1 MLTIRAMTGGE
12 GYAQRHLH
20 QSDYYDQNRTVEG
33 RWHGRGAELLG
44 LKGEVTSEDFEAV
57 RQGLD
62 PQTGEFLRQRHGADR
77 IASNGEEQSK
87 ARSLYDMTFSAP
99 KSVSVMAIVGGDER
113 LVAAHKTA
121 MREAL
126 EEAEKYSATRV
137 RLAGL
142 NENRATGN
150 WIVASYTHDTSR
162 QLDPQLHTHAVAANL
177 TYDGA
182 EGRWKALQASGLYER
197 RSYLTEVYRNALARE
212 VRALGYEVENRHDVR
227 GRDKGF
233 EIAGFSQDLLD
244 KYSQRSAQRDSAIQ
258 EFTNSRGRAP
268 TDNEVAVLVRETRAD
283 KLQEISTERVR
294 NLQQERMTPDE
305 RQALRD
311 SLNEAQTKSHSPQ
324 INRGVHEASLAY
336 SQEHIFERL
345 SVAREHEVLTEALRH
360 GRGNVELGDL
370 QGSLSLERAKGTLIF
385 AGDEIATQASLQR
398 ERDMI
403 AVVNRG
409 VDRYDHLGKGRD
421 FELSG
426 HLRPEQK
433 RAVEA
438 VLDSRDLAV
447 NVRGAA
453 GTGKTA
459 TLREIDRG
467 LREAGHEVLAVA
479 PTRSAVDELENVG
492 FRDAMTVS
500 RLLESQEPQGALPGR
515 VLIVDEAGMVSGR
528 QMQSLLHLAE
538 DQGARIVF
546 SGDTRQIP
554 SVEASDALRI
564 LERESGLKSVS
575 LTEVQRQTNSFYRE
589 AVKTMRHSPEQGF
602 AQLEKLGAIREV
614 SIFDR
619 GQIVAEL
626 HREFRAEGRD
636 TLVVAGTHAEISQ
649 LTDVIRQDRKEHGEL
664 GVGHSFDRFVSLQWT
679 RAQKEELSNYQEGQI
694 LQFHRDT
701 KLAKRHESLEVVRT
715 GPESLVARKE
725 TGEEVNISPKQTR
738 AFSVYERQPI
748 EVAPGDSLM
757 LTANRR
763 GPELRATNG
772 ELVKVSSLDG
782 GAIRLEDGRT
792 LPANYHEFTHGYAVT
807 AHRSQGKTVDT
818 VIISADAMKKELFY
832 VAASRGRSEIVI
844 ITSDREQLRES
855 VGVSTMRQS
864 AIELARKQL
873 TAHNVEKG
881 HHGVDLV
888 TDVNRQAGQIGEQH
902 SFSPAHAPEPER
914 TPHIDLDHNLGGLG
928 LGLGH

>member
-1 MLTIRAMTGGE
+1 
-12 GYAQRHLH
+12 
-20 QSDYYDQNRTVEG
+20 
-33 RWHGRGAELLG
+33 
-44 LKGEVTSEDFEAV
+44 
-57 RQGLD
+57 
-62 PQTGEFLRQRHGADR
+62 
-77 IASNGEEQSK
+77 
-87 ARSLYDMTFSAP
+87 MTFSAP

-113 LVAAHKTA
+113 LVAAHGTA
-121 MREAL
+121 VREAL

-137 RLAGL
+137 RLAGM

-150 WIVASYTHDTSR
+150 WIVASYTHDASR

-177 TYDGA
+177 TYDGT

-197 RSYLTEVYRNALARE
+197 RGYLTEVYRNSLARE
-212 VRALGYEVENRHDVR
+212 VRALGYEIENRHDVR

-244 KYSQRSAQRDSAIQ
+244 KFSQRSAQRDAAIQ

-283 KLQEISTERVR
+283 KLQEMSTERVR
-294 NLQQERMTPDE
+294 NLQQDRLSVDE
-305 RQALRD
+305 RQRLREV
-311 SLNEAQTKSHSPQ
+311 LNEAQTQSYSPQ

-360 GRGNVELGDL
+360 GRGNVELSDL
-370 QGSLSLERAKGTLIF
+370 QGSLSLERAKGALISS
-385 AGDEIATQASLQR
+385 GDEIATHASLQR

-409 VDRYDHLGKGRD
+409 TDRYDRLGKGCD
-421 FELSG
+421 FEPSDK
-426 HLRPEQK
+426 LRPEQ
-433 RAVEA
+433 RHAVDA
-438 VLDSRDLAV
+438 VLGSRDLAI

-467 LREAGHEVLAVA
+467 LRDAGHEVLAVA
-479 PTRSAVDELENVG
+479 PTRSAVDELEKVG

-500 RLLESQEPQGALPGR
+500 RLLEAQEPQGALRGR

-538 DQGARIVF
+538 DQEARIVF

-575 LTEVQRQTNSFYRE
+575 LTEVQRQTNSLYRE
-589 AVKTMRHSPEQGF
+589 AVKTMRHSPEEGF
-602 AQLEKLGAIREV
+602 AQLERLGAIREV
-614 SIFDR
+614 SVFDR
-619 GQIVAEL
+619 GQMVTEL

-649 LTDVIRQDRKEHGEL
+649 LTDAIRQDRKEHGEL
-664 GVGHSFDRFVSLQWT
+664 GVGHFFDRYVSLQWT

-701 KLAKRHESLEVVRT
+701 KLAKRHESLEVVSV

-725 TGEEVNISPKQTR
+725 TGEKVNISPKQAR
-738 AFSVYERQPI
+738 AFSVYEHQPI
-748 EVAPGDSLM
+748 EIATGDSLM

-763 GPELRATNG
+763 GVEFKATNG
-772 ELVKVSSLDG
+772 ELVKVKSLNG
-782 GAIRLEDGRT
+782 GAIHLEDGRT
-792 LPANYHEFTHGYAVT
+792 LPANYHEYTHGYAVT

-818 VIISADAMKKELFY
+818 VIISADAMKRELFY
-832 VAASRGRSEIVI
+832 VAASRGRCEIAVV
-844 ITSDREQLRES
+844 TSDREQLRES

-864 AIELARKQL
+864 AIELARKQMS
-873 TAHNVEKG
+873 AHSVEKG
-881 HHGVDLV
+881 ESVGLMNGVNGSV
-888 TDVNRQAGQIGEQH
+888 GRQFGEQH
-902 SFSPAHAPEPER
+902 FSVPTHTPEPER
-914 TPHIDLDHNLGGLG
+914 TPHVGVEHDLGSPGLG
-928 LGLGH
+928 LGL

>member
-1 MLTIRAMTGGE
+1 MTSGE
-12 GYAQRHLH
+12 GYAQRHLQ
-20 QSDYYDQNRTVEG
+20 QSDYYDQNRSVEG
-33 RWHGRGAELLG
+33 KWHGRGAELLG
-44 LKGEVTSEDFEAV
+44 LKGEVSSEDFEAV

-62 PQTGEFLRQRHGADR
+62 PRTGEFLRQRHGADR
-77 IASNGEEQSK
+77 IASNGAEQSK

-99 KSVSVMAIVGGDER
+99 KSVSVMAIVGGDGR
-113 LVAAHKTA
+113 LIDAHETA
-121 MREAL
+121 VREAL

-137 RLAGL
+137 RLDGL

-177 TYDGA
+177 TYDGT

-212 VRALGYEVENRHDVR
+212 VRAFGYEIENCHDVR
-227 GRDKGF
+227 GHDKGF

-244 KYSQRSAQRDSAIQ
+244 KYSQRSAQRDAAIQ
-258 EFTNSRGRAP
+258 EFTHSRGRAP
-268 TDNEVAVLVRETRAD
+268 TDNEVAILVRETRAD

-294 NLQQERMTPDE
+294 NLQQDRLTPDE
-305 RQALRD
+305 REALREV
-311 SLNEAQTKSHSPQ
+311 SNETLTKSHSPQ
-324 INRGVHEASLAY
+324 LNRGMREASLAY

-360 GRGNVELGDL
+360 GRGHLELSDL
-370 QGSLSLERAKGTLIF
+370 QGALSLERAKGTLITS
-385 AGDEIATQASLQR
+385 GDEIATHASLQR

-403 AVVNRG
+403 SVVNRG
-409 VDRYDHLGKGRD
+409 VDRYDRLGKGRD
-421 FELSG
+421 FEPSDR
-426 HLRPEQK
+426 LRPEQR

-438 VLDSRDLAV
+438 VLDAPDLAI

-467 LREAGHEVLAVA
+467 LREAGHDVLAVA
-479 PTRSAVDELENVG
+479 PTRSAVDELEKVG

-500 RLLESQEPQGALPGR
+500 RLLEDPDPQMALRGR
-515 VLIVDEAGMVSGR
+515 VLIVDEAGMISGR
-528 QMQSLLHLAE
+528 QMQSLLHFAE
-538 DQGARIVF
+538 DHGARIVF
-546 SGDTRQIP
+546 SGDTRQIQ

-564 LERESGLKSVS
+564 LERESDLKSVS
-575 LTEVQRQTNSFYRE
+575 LTEVQRQTNSLYRE
-589 AVKTMRHSPEQGF
+589 AVKTMRHSPEEGF
-602 AQLEKLGAIREV
+602 AQLERLGSIREV
-614 SIFDR
+614 PIFER
-619 GQIVAEL
+619 GQMVAVL

-636 TLVVAGTHAEISQ
+636 TLVVAATHAEISQ
-649 LTDVIRQDRKEHGEL
+649 LTDAIRQDRKEHGEL
-664 GVGHSFDRFVSLQWT
+664 GVGHSFDRYVSLQWT
-679 RAQKEELSNYQEGQI
+679 AAQKQELSNYQEGLV

-701 KLAKRHESLEVVRT
+701 KLAKRNESLEVMRV

-725 TGEEVNISPKQTR
+725 TGEEVSISPKQTR
-738 AFSVYERQPI
+738 AFSAYERQPI
-748 EVAPGDSLM
+748 EIAAGDSLM

-763 GPELRATNG
+763 GPEFRATNG

-782 GAIRLEDGRT
+782 RAVRLEDGRT

-807 AHRSQGKTVDT
+807 AHRSQGKTVDS
-818 VIISADAMKKELFY
+818 VIISADAMKQELFY
-832 VAASRGRSEIVI
+832 VAASRGRSEIAIV
-844 ITSDREQLRES
+844 TSDREQLRES

-873 TAHNVEKG
+873 SAHSVEKG
-881 HHGVDLV
+881 HGVDLSTGV
-888 TDVNRQAGQIGEQH
+888 KRRAGQEIGGQPLSVPSH
-902 SFSPAHAPEPER
+902 AHAPKPDTTR
-914 TPHIDLDHNLGGLG
+914 QVGFDRGLG
-928 LGLGH
+928 LGIGF

>member
-1 MLTIRAMTGGE
+1 MLTIRAMTSGE
-12 GYAQRHLH
+12 GYAQRHLQ
-20 QSDYYDQNRTVEG
+20 QSDYYDQNRSVEG
-33 RWHGRGAELLG
+33 KWHGRGAELLG
-44 LKGEVTSEDFEAV
+44 LKGEVSSEDFEAV

-62 PQTGEFLRQRHGADR
+62 PRTGEFLRQRHGADR
-77 IASNGEEQSK
+77 IASNGAEQSK

-99 KSVSVMAIVGGDER
+99 KSVSVMAIVGGDGR
-113 LVAAHKTA
+113 LIDAHETA
-121 MREAL
+121 VREAL

-137 RLAGL
+137 RLDGL

-177 TYDGA
+177 TYDGT

-212 VRALGYEVENRHDVR
+212 VRAFGYEIENCHDVR
-227 GRDKGF
+227 GHDKGF

-244 KYSQRSAQRDSAIQ
+244 KYSQRSAQRDAAIQ
-258 EFTNSRGRAP
+258 EFTHSRGRAP
-268 TDNEVAVLVRETRAD
+268 TDNEVAILVRETRAD

-294 NLQQERMTPDE
+294 NLQQDRLTPDE
-305 RQALRD
+305 REALREV
-311 SLNEAQTKSHSPQ
+311 SNETLTKSHSPQ
-324 INRGVHEASLAY
+324 LNRGMREASLAY

-360 GRGNVELGDL
+360 GRGHLELSDL
-370 QGSLSLERAKGTLIF
+370 QGALSLERAKGTLITS
-385 AGDEIATQASLQR
+385 GDEIATHASLQR

-403 AVVNRG
+403 SVVNRG
-409 VDRYDHLGKGRD
+409 VDRYDRLGKGRD
-421 FELSG
+421 FEPSDR
-426 HLRPEQK
+426 LRPEQR

-438 VLDSRDLAV
+438 VLDAPDLAI

-467 LREAGHEVLAVA
+467 LREAGHDVLAVA
-479 PTRSAVDELENVG
+479 PTRSAVDELEKVG

-500 RLLESQEPQGALPGR
+500 RLLEDPDPQMALRGR
-515 VLIVDEAGMVSGR
+515 VLIVDEAGMISGR
-528 QMQSLLHLAE
+528 QMQSLLHFAE
-538 DQGARIVF
+538 DHGARIVF
-546 SGDTRQIP
+546 SGDTRQIQ

-564 LERESGLKSVS
+564 LERESDLKSVS
-575 LTEVQRQTNSFYRE
+575 LTEVQRQTNSLYRE
-589 AVKTMRHSPEQGF
+589 AVKTMRHSPEEGF
-602 AQLEKLGAIREV
+602 AQLERLGSIREV
-614 SIFDR
+614 PIFER
-619 GQIVAEL
+619 GQMVAVL

-636 TLVVAGTHAEISQ
+636 TLVVAATHAEISQ
-649 LTDVIRQDRKEHGEL
+649 LTDAIRQDRKEHGEL
-664 GVGHSFDRFVSLQWT
+664 GVGHSFDRYVSLQWT
-679 RAQKEELSNYQEGQI
+679 AAQKQELSNYQEGLV

-701 KLAKRHESLEVVRT
+701 KLAKRNESLEVMRV

-725 TGEEVNISPKQTR
+725 TGEEVSISPKQTR
-738 AFSVYERQPI
+738 AFSAYERQPI
-748 EVAPGDSLM
+748 EIAAGDSLM

-763 GPELRATNG
+763 GPEFRATNG

-782 GAIRLEDGRT
+782 RAVRLEDGRT

-807 AHRSQGKTVDT
+807 AHRSQGKTVDS
-818 VIISADAMKKELFY
+818 VIISADAMKQELFY
-832 VAASRGRSEIVI
+832 VAASRGRSEIAIV
-844 ITSDREQLRES
+844 TSDREQLRES

-873 TAHNVEKG
+873 SAHSVEKG
-881 HHGVDLV
+881 HGVDLSTGV
-888 TDVNRQAGQIGEQH
+888 KRRAGQEIGGQPLSVPSH
-902 SFSPAHAPEPER
+902 AHAPKPDTTR
-914 TPHIDLDHNLGGLG
+914 QVGFDRGLG
-928 LGLGH
+928 LGIGF

>member
-1 MLTIRAMTGGE
+1 
-12 GYAQRHLH
+12 
-20 QSDYYDQNRTVEG
+20 
-33 RWHGRGAELLG
+33 
-44 LKGEVTSEDFEAV
+44 
-57 RQGLD
+57 
-62 PQTGEFLRQRHGADR
+62 
-77 IASNGEEQSK
+77 
-87 ARSLYDMTFSAP
+87 
-99 KSVSVMAIVGGDER
+99 
-113 LVAAHKTA
+113 
-121 MREAL
+121 
-126 EEAEKYSATRV
+126 
-137 RLAGL
+137 
-142 NENRATGN
+142 
-150 WIVASYTHDTSR
+150 
-162 QLDPQLHTHAVAANL
+162 
-177 TYDGA
+177 
-182 EGRWKALQASGLYER
+182 
-197 RSYLTEVYRNALARE
+197 
-212 VRALGYEVENRHDVR
+212 
-227 GRDKGF
+227 
-233 EIAGFSQDLLD
+233 
-244 KYSQRSAQRDSAIQ
+244 
-258 EFTNSRGRAP
+258 
-268 TDNEVAVLVRETRAD
+268 
-283 KLQEISTERVR
+283 
-294 NLQQERMTPDE
+294 MTPDE

-311 SLNEAQTKSHSPQ
+311 GLNGAQTKSQSPQ

-360 GRGNVELGDL
+360 GRGNVELSDL
-370 QGSLSLERAKGTLIF
+370 QGSLSLERAKGTLIS
-385 AGDEIATQASLQR
+385 AGDEIATHASLQR

-409 VDRYDHLGKGRD
+409 TDRYDRLGKGCD
-421 FELSG
+421 FEPLDK
-426 HLRPEQK
+426 LRPEQS

-438 VLDSRDLAV
+438 VLDSRDLAI
-447 NVRGAA
+447 NLRGAA

-467 LREAGHEVLAVA
+467 LREAGHDVFAVA
-479 PTRSAVDELENVG
+479 PTRSAVDELEKVG

-500 RLLESQEPQGALPGR
+500 RLLEDQEPQSTLRGR

-564 LERESGLKSVS
+564 LERESDLKSVS
-575 LTEVQRQTNSFYRE
+575 LTEVRRQTNSLYRE
-589 AVKTMRHSPEQGF
+589 AVMTMRHSPEEGF

-649 LTDVIRQDRKEHGEL
+649 LTDAIRQDRKDGGEL
-664 GVGHSFDRFVSLQWT
+664 GISQSFDRYVSLQWT
-679 RAQKEELSNYQEGQI
+679 TAQKQELSNYQEGQV
-694 LQFHRDT
+694 LQVHRDT
-701 KLAKRHESLEVVRT
+701 KLAKHHESLEVVRV

-738 AFSVYERQPI
+738 AFSVYERQAI

-832 VAASRGRSEIVI
+832 VAASRGRSEIAVV
-844 ITSDREQLRES
+844 TSDREQLRES

-873 TAHNVEKG
+873 SAHDPEKS
-881 HHGVDLV
+881 HRVDLM
-888 TDVNRQAGQIGEQH
+888 TGVNRQAGQQIGEQH
-902 SFSPAHAPEPER
+902 SSVPTHTPEPEK
-914 TPHIDLDHNLGGLG
+914 TPHVGVEHDLGGPSLG
-928 LGLGH
+928 LGL

>member
-1 MLTIRAMTGGE
+1 VLTIRAMTSGE
-12 GYAQRHLH
+12 GYAQRHLR

-33 RWHGRGAELLG
+33 RWCGRGAELLA
-44 LKGEVTSEDFEAV
+44 LKSDVRSEDFEAV

-62 PQTGEFLRQRHGADR
+62 PRTGEFLRQRHSADR
-77 IASNGEEQSK
+77 IAINGEEQSK

-113 LVAAHKTA
+113 LVAAHETA
-121 MREAL
+121 VREAL

-137 RLAGL
+137 RLAEL
-142 NENRATGN
+142 NENRTTGN
-150 WIVASYTHDTSR
+150 WIVAAYTHDTSR
-162 QLDPQLHTHAVAANL
+162 ELDPQLHTHAVAANL
-177 TYDGA
+177 TYDGT
-182 EGRWKALQASGLYER
+182 EGRWKALQVSGLYER
-197 RSYLTEVYRNALARE
+197 RSYLTEVYRNALAHE
-212 VRALGYEVENRHDVR
+212 VRALGYEIENRHDVR

-233 EIAGFSQDLLD
+233 EIVGFSQGLLD
-244 KYSQRSAQRDSAIQ
+244 KYSQRSAQRDAAIQ
-258 EFTNSRGRAP
+258 EFTHSRGRAP

-294 NLQQERMTPDE
+294 NLQQDQLTPDE
-305 RQALRD
+305 RQTLREM
-311 SLNEAQTKSHSPQ
+311 LNEAQTQSHSPQ
-324 INRGVHEASLAY
+324 INRGMHEASLAY

-360 GRGNVELGDL
+360 GRGNVELSDL
-370 QGSLSLERAKGTLIF
+370 QGSLCLERAKGTLIT
-385 AGDEIATQASLQR
+385 AGDEIATHASLQR

-403 AVVNRG
+403 AVVNQG
-409 VDRYDHLGKGRD
+409 VGRYDRLGKGRD
-421 FELSG
+421 VELSDQ
-426 HLRPEQK
+426 LRPEQR

-438 VLDSRDLAV
+438 VLDSRDLAI

-467 LREAGHEVLAVA
+467 LRDAGHEVLAVA
-479 PTRSAVDELENVG
+479 PTRCAVDELEKVG

-500 RLLESQEPQGALPGR
+500 RLLEDQGPQRTLRGR

-538 DQGARIVF
+538 DQGARIIF

-564 LERESGLKSVS
+564 LERESDLKSVS
-575 LTEVQRQTNSFYRE
+575 LTEVQRQTTSLYRE
-589 AVKTMRHSPEQGF
+589 AVKIMRHSPEEGF

-619 GQIVAEL
+619 GQIVADL

-649 LTDVIRQDRKEHGEL
+649 LTDAIRQDRKGHGEL
-664 GVGHSFDRFVSLQWT
+664 GVGHSFGRYVSLQWT
-679 RAQKEELSNYQEGQI
+679 TVQKQELSNYESGQV

-701 KLAKRHESLEVVRT
+701 KLAKRHESLEVVRV
-715 GPESLVARKE
+715 GPESLIVRKE
-725 TGEEVNISPKQTR
+725 NGEEVTVSPKQTR
-738 AFSVYERQPI
+738 AFSVYERKSI
-748 EVAPGDSLM
+748 EIAMGDSLM

-763 GPELRATNG
+763 GSEFKATNG
-772 ELVKVSSLDG
+772 ELVKVKSLDG
-782 GAIRLEDGRT
+782 GAIYLEDGRT

-807 AHRSQGKTVDT
+807 AHRSQGKTVDA
-818 VIISADAMKKELFY
+818 VIISADAMKRELFY
-832 VAASRGRSEIVI
+832 VAASRGRSEIAVV
-844 ITSDREQLRES
+844 TSHREQLRES

-873 TAHNVEKG
+873 SAHSVEKG
-881 HHGVDLV
+881 HGIGPA
-888 TDVNRQAGQIGEQH
+888 TAVNRQAEQQIGEQH
-902 SFSPAHAPEPER
+902 SSVPTHTPVPER
-914 TPHIDLDHNLGGLG
+914 TPHVGVEHDLGGPG
-928 LGLGH
+928 LGFGL

>member
-1 MLTIRAMTGGE
+1 
-12 GYAQRHLH
+12 
-20 QSDYYDQNRTVEG
+20 
-33 RWHGRGAELLG
+33 
-44 LKGEVTSEDFEAV
+44 
-57 RQGLD
+57 
-62 PQTGEFLRQRHGADR
+62 
-77 IASNGEEQSK
+77 
-87 ARSLYDMTFSAP
+87 
-99 KSVSVMAIVGGDER
+99 
-113 LVAAHKTA
+113 
-121 MREAL
+121 
-126 EEAEKYSATRV
+126 
-137 RLAGL
+137 
-142 NENRATGN
+142 
-150 WIVASYTHDTSR
+150 
-162 QLDPQLHTHAVAANL
+162 
-177 TYDGA
+177 
-182 EGRWKALQASGLYER
+182 
-197 RSYLTEVYRNALARE
+197 
-212 VRALGYEVENRHDVR
+212 
-227 GRDKGF
+227 
-233 EIAGFSQDLLD
+233 
-244 KYSQRSAQRDSAIQ
+244 
-258 EFTNSRGRAP
+258 
-268 TDNEVAVLVRETRAD
+268 
-283 KLQEISTERVR
+283 
-294 NLQQERMTPDE
+294 
-305 RQALRD
+305 
-311 SLNEAQTKSHSPQ
+311 
-324 INRGVHEASLAY
+324 VHEASLAY

-360 GRGNVELGDL
+360 GRGNVELSDL
-370 QGSLSLERAKGTLIF
+370 QGSLSLERSKGALISS
-385 AGDEIATQASLQR
+385 GDEIATHASLQR

-426 HLRPEQK
+426 HLRPEQR
-433 RAVEA
+433 RAVEG
-438 VLDSRDLAV
+438 VLDSRDLAI
-447 NVRGAA
+447 NIRGAA

-479 PTRSAVDELENVG
+479 PTRSAVDELEKVG

-500 RLLESQEPQGALPGR
+500 RLLEAQEPQGALRGR
-515 VLIVDEAGMVSGR
+515 VLIVDEAGMVSGP

-538 DQGARIVF
+538 HQGARIVF

-564 LERESGLKSVS
+564 LERESGLMSVS
-575 LTEVQRQTNSFYRE
+575 LTEVQRQTNSAYRE
-589 AVKTMRHSPEQGF
+589 AVKTIRHSPEEGF

-636 TLVVAGTHAEISQ
+636 TLVVAGTHAEVSQ
-649 LTDVIRQDRKEHGEL
+649 LTDAIRQDRKEHGAL
-664 GVGHSFDRFVSLQWT
+664 GVGHSFDRYVSLQWT

-701 KLAKRHESLEVVRT
+701 KLAKRHDSLEVVRIM
-715 GPESLVARKE
+715 PESLVARKE
-725 TGEEVNISPKQTR
+725 TGEELNISPKQTR

-772 ELVKVSSLDG
+772 ELVKVSSLEG

-792 LPANYHEFTHGYAVT
+792 LPANYHDYTHGYAVT

-832 VAASRGRSEIVI
+832 VAASRGRSEIAVV
-844 ITSDREQLRES
+844 TSDREQLRES

-873 TAHNVEKG
+873 SAYDPEKG
-881 HHGVDLV
+881 HRVDLM
-888 TDVNRQAGQIGEQH
+888 TGVNRQAGQQIGEQH
-902 SFSPAHAPEPER
+902 SSVPTHTPEPEK
-914 TPHIDLDHNLGGLG
+914 TPRVGVEHDLGGPSLG
-928 LGLGH
+928 LGL

>member
-1 MLTIRAMTGGE
+1 V
-12 GYAQRHLH
+12 H
-20 QSDYYDQNRTVEG
+20 
-33 RWHGRGAELLG
+33 
-44 LKGEVTSEDFEAV
+44 
-57 RQGLD
+57 
-62 PQTGEFLRQRHGADR
+62 
-77 IASNGEEQSK
+77 
-87 ARSLYDMTFSAP
+87 
-99 KSVSVMAIVGGDER
+99 
-113 LVAAHKTA
+113 
-121 MREAL
+121 
-126 EEAEKYSATRV
+126 
-137 RLAGL
+137 
-142 NENRATGN
+142 
-150 WIVASYTHDTSR
+150 
-162 QLDPQLHTHAVAANL
+162 
-177 TYDGA
+177 
-182 EGRWKALQASGLYER
+182 
-197 RSYLTEVYRNALARE
+197 
-212 VRALGYEVENRHDVR
+212 
-227 GRDKGF
+227 
-233 EIAGFSQDLLD
+233 
-244 KYSQRSAQRDSAIQ
+244 
-258 EFTNSRGRAP
+258 
-268 TDNEVAVLVRETRAD
+268 
-283 KLQEISTERVR
+283 

-324 INRGVHEASLAY
+324 INRGVHEASLTY

-360 GRGNVELGDL
+360 GRGNVELSDL
-370 QGSLSLERAKGTLIF
+370 QGSLFLERSKGVLIS
-385 AGDEIATQASLQR
+385 AGDEIATHATLQR

-409 VDRYDHLGKGRD
+409 TDRYDRLGKGCD
-421 FELSG
+421 FEPLDK
-426 HLRPEQK
+426 LRPEQR

-438 VLDSRDLAV
+438 VLDSRDLAI

-459 TLREIDRG
+459 TLREIDRS
-467 LREAGHEVLAVA
+467 LSEAGHELLAVA
-479 PTRSAVDELENVG
+479 PTRSAVDELEKVG

-500 RLLESQEPQGALPGR
+500 RLLEDQEQQGALRGR
-515 VLIVDEAGMVSGR
+515 VLIVDEAAMVSGR

-538 DQGARIVF
+538 DRGARIVF

-564 LERESGLKSVS
+564 LERESCLKSVS
-575 LTEVQRQTNSFYRE
+575 LTEVQRQTNSVYRE
-589 AVKTMRHSPEQGF
+589 AVKTMRHSPEEGF

-614 SIFDR
+614 PIFDR

-649 LTDVIRQDRKEHGEL
+649 LTDAIRHDRKDRGEL
-664 GVGHSFDRFVSLQWT
+664 GVSHSFDRYVSLQWT
-679 RAQKEELSNYQEGQI
+679 TAQKQELSNYQEGQVV
-694 LQFHRDT
+694 QFHRDT
-701 KLAKRHESLEVVRT
+701 KLAKRHESLEVVRV

-738 AFSVYERQPI
+738 AFSVYKRQPI

-772 ELVKVSSLDG
+772 ELVRVSSLDG

-792 LPANYHEFTHGYAVT
+792 LPANYREFTHGCAVT

-832 VAASRGRSEIVI
+832 VAASRGRSEIAVV
-844 ITSDREQLRES
+844 TSDREQLRES

-873 TAHNVEKG
+873 SAHTLEIR
-881 HHGVDLV
+881 HDDDLV
-888 TDVNRQAGQIGEQH
+888 PGLNRQAGQQIGEQH
-902 SFSPAHAPEPER
+902 SSVPSHTPVPER
-914 TPHIDLDHNLGGLG
+914 TPDFSDDRGLGGPGLG
-928 LGLGH
+928 LGL

>member
-1 MLTIRAMTGGE
+1 MTSGE
-12 GYAQRHLH
+12 GYAHRHLQ
-20 QSDYYDQNRTVEG
+20 QSDYYDDNRTVEG
-33 RWHGRGAELLG
+33 QWHGRGAELLG
-44 LKGEVTSEDFEAV
+44 LRGQVASEDFEAV

-62 PQTGEFLRQRHGADR
+62 PQTGEFLRQRHSADR
-77 IASNGEEQSK
+77 IASDGVEQSK

-113 LVAAHKTA
+113 LIAAHETA
-121 MREAL
+121 VAVAL
-126 EEAEKYSATRV
+126 QEAEKYSATRV

-150 WIVASYTHDTSR
+150 WVVAAYTHDTSR
-162 QLDPQLHTHAVAANL
+162 ELDPQLHTHAVAANL
-177 TYDGA
+177 TYDGV

-197 RSYLTEVYRNALARE
+197 RSYLTEVYRNALAGE
-212 VRALGYEVENRHDVR
+212 VRALGYDFENRRDAR

-233 EIAGFSQDLLD
+233 EIAGCSRDLLD
-244 KYSQRSAQRDSAIQ
+244 KYSQRSAQRDAAIQ
-258 EFTNSRGRAP
+258 EFTRERGRAP
-268 TDNEVAVLVRETRAD
+268 TDNEVAVLVRETRAA

-294 NLQQERMTPDE
+294 NLQQDRLTPDE
-305 RQALRD
+305 RQMLREG
-311 SLNEAQTKSHSPQ
+311 LNEAQTRFHSPQ
-324 INRGVHEASLAY
+324 INRGMHEAPLAY
-336 SQEHIFERL
+336 SQEHIFECL

-360 GRGNVELGDL
+360 GRGNVKLSDL
-370 QGSLSLERAKGTLIF
+370 QGSLSLERAKGTLISD
-385 AGDEIATQASLQR
+385 GDEIATHASLQR

-403 AVVNRG
+403 AVVNQG
-409 VDRYDHLGKGRD
+409 VDRYDRLGKVRD
-421 FELSG
+421 FELSD
-426 HLRPEQK
+426 HLRPEQR

-438 VLDSRDLAV
+438 VLGSRDFAI

-467 LREAGHEVLAVA
+467 EAGHEVLAVA
-479 PTRSAVDELENVG
+479 PTRSAVDELEKVG

-500 RLLESQEPQGALPGR
+500 RLLEAQEPQGALRGR

-554 SVEASDALRI
+554 SVEALDALRI
-564 LERESGLKSVS
+564 LERESELKSVS
-575 LTEVQRQTNSFYRE
+575 LTEVQRQTNSLYRE
-589 AVKTMRHSPEQGF
+589 AVKTMRHSPEEGF

-619 GQIVAEL
+619 GQIVADL

-636 TLVVAGTHAEISQ
+636 TLVVASTHSEISQ
-649 LTDVIRQDRKEHGEL
+649 LTDTIRQDRKEHGEL
-664 GVGHSFDRFVSLQWT
+664 GVGHSFDRYVSLQWT
-679 RAQKEELSNYQEGQI
+679 TAQKQELSNYQEGQV

-701 KLAKRHESLEVVRT
+701 KLAKRHESLEVVRA
-715 GPESLVARKE
+715 GPESVVARKE
-725 TGEEVNISPKQTR
+725 TGEEVSISPKQTR

-772 ELVKVSSLDG
+772 ELVRVSSLDG

-832 VAASRGRSEIVI
+832 VASRGRSEIAVV
-844 ITSDREQLRES
+844 TSDREQLRES

-873 TAHNVEKG
+873 SAHNVEKA
-881 HHGVDLV
+881 HGVDLV
-888 TDVNRQAGQIGEQH
+888 TGVNRQAGQQIGEQH
-902 SFSPAHAPEPER
+902 SSVPAHTPEPER
-914 TPHIDLDHNLGGLG
+914 TPHVEVEHDLGGPGLG
-928 LGLGH
+928 LGL

>member
-1 MLTIRAMTGGE
+1 
-12 GYAQRHLH
+12 
-20 QSDYYDQNRTVEG
+20 
-33 RWHGRGAELLG
+33 
-44 LKGEVTSEDFEAV
+44 
-57 RQGLD
+57 
-62 PQTGEFLRQRHGADR
+62 
-77 IASNGEEQSK
+77 
-87 ARSLYDMTFSAP
+87 
-99 KSVSVMAIVGGDER
+99 
-113 LVAAHKTA
+113 
-121 MREAL
+121 
-126 EEAEKYSATRV
+126 
-137 RLAGL
+137 
-142 NENRATGN
+142 
-150 WIVASYTHDTSR
+150 
-162 QLDPQLHTHAVAANL
+162 
-177 TYDGA
+177 
-182 EGRWKALQASGLYER
+182 
-197 RSYLTEVYRNALARE
+197 
-212 VRALGYEVENRHDVR
+212 
-227 GRDKGF
+227 
-233 EIAGFSQDLLD
+233 
-244 KYSQRSAQRDSAIQ
+244 
-258 EFTNSRGRAP
+258 
-268 TDNEVAVLVRETRAD
+268 
-283 KLQEISTERVR
+283 
-294 NLQQERMTPDE
+294 MTPDE

-311 SLNEAQTKSHSPQ
+311 GLNEAQTKSQSPQ

-360 GRGNVELGDL
+360 GRGNVELSDL
-370 QGSLSLERAKGTLIF
+370 QGSLFLERSKGVLISS
-385 AGDEIATQASLQR
+385 GDEIATHASLQR

-409 VDRYDHLGKGRD
+409 VARYDHLGKGRD

-438 VLDSRDLAV
+438 VLDSRDLTV

-479 PTRSAVDELENVG
+479 PTRSAVDELEKVG

-500 RLLESQEPQGALPGR
+500 RLLEAQEPPGALRGS

-546 SGDTRQIP
+546 SGDTRQIT

-564 LERESGLKSVS
+564 LERESGLKSIS
-575 LTEVQRQTNSFYRE
+575 LTEVQRQTNSVYRE
-589 AVKTMRHSPEQGF
+589 AVKTMRHSPEEGF

-636 TLVVAGTHAEISQ
+636 PLVVAGTHAEISQ
-649 LTDVIRQDRKEHGEL
+649 LTDAIRQDRKDCGEL
-664 GVGHSFDRFVSLQWT
+664 GASHSFDRYVSLQWT
-679 RAQKEELSNYQEGQI
+679 TAQKQELSNYQEGQV

-701 KLAKRHESLEVVRT
+701 KLAKRHESLEVVRV

-738 AFSVYERQPI
+738 AFSVYERQAI

-832 VAASRGRSEIVI
+832 VAASRGRSEIAVV
-844 ITSDREQLRES
+844 TSDREQLRES

-873 TAHNVEKG
+873 SAHDPEKG
-881 HHGVDLV
+881 HRVDLM
-888 TDVNRQAGQIGEQH
+888 TGVNRQSSQQIGEQH
-902 SFSPAHAPEPER
+902 SSVPTHTPEPEK
-914 TPHIDLDHNLGGLG
+914 TPHVGVEHDLGGPSLG
-928 LGLGH
+928 LGL

>member
-1 MLTIRAMTGGE
+1 
-12 GYAQRHLH
+12 
-20 QSDYYDQNRTVEG
+20 
-33 RWHGRGAELLG
+33 
-44 LKGEVTSEDFEAV
+44 
-57 RQGLD
+57 
-62 PQTGEFLRQRHGADR
+62 
-77 IASNGEEQSK
+77 
-87 ARSLYDMTFSAP
+87 
-99 KSVSVMAIVGGDER
+99 
-113 LVAAHKTA
+113 
-121 MREAL
+121 
-126 EEAEKYSATRV
+126 
-137 RLAGL
+137 
-142 NENRATGN
+142 
-150 WIVASYTHDTSR
+150 
-162 QLDPQLHTHAVAANL
+162 
-177 TYDGA
+177 
-182 EGRWKALQASGLYER
+182 
-197 RSYLTEVYRNALARE
+197 
-212 VRALGYEVENRHDVR
+212 
-227 GRDKGF
+227 
-233 EIAGFSQDLLD
+233 
-244 KYSQRSAQRDSAIQ
+244 
-258 EFTNSRGRAP
+258 
-268 TDNEVAVLVRETRAD
+268 
-283 KLQEISTERVR
+283 
-294 NLQQERMTPDE
+294 
-305 RQALRD
+305 
-311 SLNEAQTKSHSPQ
+311 
-324 INRGVHEASLAY
+324 VHEASLAY

-360 GRGNVELGDL
+360 GRGNVELSDL
-370 QGSLSLERAKGTLIF
+370 HGSLLLERSKGALISS
-385 AGDEIATQASLQR
+385 GDEIATHASLQR

-479 PTRSAVDELENVG
+479 PTRSAVDELEKVG

-500 RLLESQEPQGALPGR
+500 RLLEAQEPQGALRGR

-564 LERESGLKSVS
+564 LERESDLKSVS
-575 LTEVQRQTNSFYRE
+575 LTEVQRQTNSLYRE
-589 AVKTMRHSPEQGF
+589 AVKTMRHSPEEGF
-602 AQLEKLGAIREV
+602 AQLERLGAIREV

-636 TLVVAGTHAEISQ
+636 TLVVADTHAEISQ
-649 LTDVIRQDRKEHGEL
+649 LTDAIRQDRKEHGEL
-664 GVGHSFDRFVSLQWT
+664 GVGHSFDRYVPLQWT
-679 RAQKEELSNYQEGQI
+679 RAQKEELPNYQEGQI

-725 TGEEVNISPKQTR
+725 AGEEVNISPKQTQ

-832 VAASRGRSEIVI
+832 VAASRGRSEIAVV
-844 ITSDREQLRES
+844 TSDREQLRES
-855 VGVSTMRQS
+855 AGVSTMRQS
-864 AIELARKQL
+864 AIELARKHL
-873 TAHNVEKG
+873 SAHSVEKG
-881 HHGVDLV
+881 QGVDLV
-888 TDVNRQAGQIGEQH
+888 IGVNRQAGQQIGEQH
-902 SFSPAHAPEPER
+902 SSVPTHAPEPEK
-914 TPHIDLDHNLGGLG
+914 TPHVGLDHDLEGLG